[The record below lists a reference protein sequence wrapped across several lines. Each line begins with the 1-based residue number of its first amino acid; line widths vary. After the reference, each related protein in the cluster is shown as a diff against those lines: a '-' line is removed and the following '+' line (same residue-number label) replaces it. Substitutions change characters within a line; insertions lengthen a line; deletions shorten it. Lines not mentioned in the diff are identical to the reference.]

1 MTTPSPVFPSL
12 ARPWRYQ
19 HWGPEDSVA
28 GAVCACGMF
37 NSLPGLYPVDANSCL
52 PPPSPLPGVISP
64 DYLRCGGDDRVLLG
78 CEPLA
83 GPVPLPP
90 DSPPMLWTLR
100 LAVSLLTRCDL
111 AAGISLAPPLKDLLR
126 RNIIAWKAMDSL
138 RPGAHFPSSRPPRTE
153 SRHPIVGQWRRT
165 LRVQS

>member
-1 MTTPSPVFPSL
+1 M
-12 ARPWRYQ
+12 
-19 HWGPEDSVA
+19 
-28 GAVCACGMF
+28 
-37 NSLPGLYPVDANSCL
+37 
-52 PPPSPLPGVISP
+52 SP
-64 DYLRCGGDDRVLLG
+64 DYLCCGGDERVLLG

-100 LAVSLLTRCDL
+100 LAVSLLTRRDL
-111 AAGISLAPPLKDLLR
+111 AAGTSLAPPLKDLLR
-126 RNIIAWKAMDSL
+126 RTIIAWKAMDSL

-153 SRHPIVGQWRRT
+153 GRHPSVGQWRRA